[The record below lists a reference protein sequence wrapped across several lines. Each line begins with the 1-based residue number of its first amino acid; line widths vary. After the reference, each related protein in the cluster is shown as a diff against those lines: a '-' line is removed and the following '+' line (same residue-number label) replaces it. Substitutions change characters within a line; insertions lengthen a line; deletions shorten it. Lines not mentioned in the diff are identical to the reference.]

1 MSVLARSVGSSTVGP
16 TRSAPVRSA
25 SRSRAQGARR
35 RRPTGASED
44 HRDSQ
49 SGGRLAVL
57 DLLRLCGAGA
67 VLGHAYLF
75 SGYAEVKS
83 TLGFALP
90 GAVFRYGYLGADL
103 FFLISGFVVL
113 RTAWNRT
120 PGSFLR
126 SRITRIVPA
135 YWVVLSL
142 TAVVSVLFGAGRYPV
157 SGLQYVANLTLLNPL
172 VNQPNIDPGYWTLF
186 AEVRFYLIIAI
197 LLFFVATPRRVGI
210 VAWSWLGLTAIY
222 ETGLLPTQ
230 VDLLLNTRYSHY
242 FIAGMALAMIH
253 RFGPSRS
260 WLALIALCQLNAL
273 YRGVQYAEILGERYR
288 AEIHGGVVAGLI
300 ALMFWLLL
308 AVALNLTPATA
319 GRRLGGLAAATYP
332 LSLIHGQLGFIV
344 FQRLGDRFNKY
355 LLLVGTTLAMVLT
368 AYLIQ
373 RIFERPLSRQGRH
386 R

>member
-1 MSVLARSVGSSTVGP
+1 MSVLARSMGSPTVEP
-16 TRSAPVRSA
+16 SRSAPVRSRTEA
-25 SRSRAQGARR
+25 RSRARR
-35 RRPTGASED
+35 RRTAEQPSG
-44 HRDSQ
+44 HRGSPA
-49 SGGRLAVL
+49 GGRLAVL

-67 VLGHAYLF
+67 VLAHAYLF

-90 GAVFRYGYLGADL
+90 GAIARYGYLGADL

-113 RTAWNRT
+113 RSAWNRT
-120 PGSFLR
+120 PGSFLL
-126 SRITRIVPA
+126 SRVTRIVPA
-135 YWVVLSL
+135 YWVALSL

-172 VNQPNIDPGYWTLF
+172 AGQANVDPGHWTLF
-186 AEVRFYLIIAI
+186 AEVRFYLIVAI
-197 LLFFVATPRRVGI
+197 LLFFVATPRRVSI
-210 VAWSWLGLTAIY
+210 LAWSWLGLTGLVEI
-222 ETGLLPTQ
+222 GLLPVQ
-230 VDLLLNTRYSHY
+230 ADLVLNTRYSHY
-242 FIAGMALAMIH
+242 FIAGMALAMVY

-308 AVALNLTPATA
+308 AVALNLTPSTA
-319 GRRLGGLAAATYP
+319 GRRLSGLAATTYP
-332 LSLIHGQLGFIV
+332 LSLIHAQLGFIV
-344 FQRLGDRFNKY
+344 FQRFGDRLNKY
-355 LLLVGTTLAMVLT
+355 LLLVGTTLAMLLT
-368 AYLIQ
+368 AYLIH
-373 RIFERPLSRQGRH
+373 RIFERPLSRQGKH